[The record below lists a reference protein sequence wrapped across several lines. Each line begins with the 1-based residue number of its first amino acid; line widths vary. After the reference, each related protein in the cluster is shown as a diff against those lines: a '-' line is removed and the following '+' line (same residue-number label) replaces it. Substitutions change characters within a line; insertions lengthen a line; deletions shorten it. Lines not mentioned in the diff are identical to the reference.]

1 MEYMKNKNMEYMKL
15 KQYGVQGQQE
25 NMGVHGI
32 NWHKEYIKNK

>member
-25 NMGVHGI
+25 NM
-32 NWHKEYIKNK
+32 EYMESIGTRNT